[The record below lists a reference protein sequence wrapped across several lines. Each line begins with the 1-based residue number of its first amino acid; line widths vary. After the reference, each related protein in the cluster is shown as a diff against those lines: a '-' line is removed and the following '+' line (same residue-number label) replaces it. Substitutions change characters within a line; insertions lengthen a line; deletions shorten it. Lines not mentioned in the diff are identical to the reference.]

1 MLYINLGLI
10 LTIISLVYI
19 VLVTVVYF
27 SKQRIVILENK
38 IYESI
43 LIATIFGLFVNII
56 SFYVDINFS
65 EYLLVRTMMVK
76 LYYCYLIIFV
86 FLLTLYLIFCSMDR
100 SKTDQILKE
109 KPKNIIHPIILTPIV
124 LIIINFILPAEYIM
138 DNNEFYLSGPNI
150 IYIYSTVALAIAIW
164 IVRIIKYHKVMKK
177 RKYIPILAFILIG
190 IPVIYLQ
197 FIYPELLLE
206 TSLITFVIVFM
217 YFTIENPDVK
227 MLHEMELAK
236 DQAEKANRAKSD
248 FLSSMSHEI
257 RTPLNAIVGFSELN
271 ENVQTLEE
279 AKENSRDVVKASH
292 TLLEII
298 NGVLDIS
305 RIESGKMEIT
315 NANYNPIEMLN
326 NVVKI
331 VNYRFEEKKLQFN
344 VSIAPDLPILLYGD
358 RLNIQKIITN
368 LLTNA
373 AKYTNVGHVDFVVN
387 CIIKNEICRLFIS
400 VEDTGRGIKPE
411 DIDKLFTK
419 FNRLEEDR
427 NTTTEG
433 TGLGL
438 AITKHL
444 VELMGGD
451 ITIQSVYGEG
461 SKFTAAI
468 NQGIKKPESNTI
480 EMNNKEINTN
490 ISPPIVNKDIE
501 ILEIEEPKQEWNLTD
516 KRVLLIDDNKM
527 NLKIASKFLLNYKCQ
542 ISEATSGQECID
554 LINNGEKYDLLL
566 ADDMMPNMS
575 GLEMMKQL
583 KQNGYTVPIVV
594 LTANAMDGEREKYLA
609 EGFDDYL
616 GKPIIKQE
624 LDRVFKKF
632 FKN

>member
-1 MLYINLGLI
+1 MGISFIISGLCMSLLINL
-10 LTIISLVYI
+10 
-19 VLVTVVYF
+19 VYF
-27 SKQRIVILENK
+27 SKKRIDSFETKIYGYLLLANLFGLLVELSCGLLVPLYDIPKLLQDIFVKTYLLYLVGWSILFFYYVIIANNQNYSKIREKLKKITTVLFGVIALLIILLPIEHIVLNDNAVYSQGFAVSVTYIFTGVAILAMFIVIM
-38 IYESI
+38 
-43 LIATIFGLFVNII
+43 TNI
-56 SFYVDINFS
+56 
-65 EYLLVRTMMVK
+65 
-76 LYYCYLIIFV
+76 
-86 FLLTLYLIFCSMDR
+86 
-100 SKTDQILKE
+100 
-109 KPKNIIHPIILTPIV
+109 KNIK
-124 LIIINFILPAEYIM
+124 
-138 DNNEFYLSGPNI
+138 SKKNI
-150 IYIYSTVALAIAIW
+150 PL
-164 IVRIIKYHKVMKK
+164 
-177 RKYIPILAFILIG
+177 LAFMLLGTLVTII
-190 IPVIYLQ
+190 Q
-197 FIYPELLLE
+197 ATHPELLIVTAME
-206 TSLITFVIVFM
+206 SYVSLIM

-227 MLHEMELAK
+227 MVHEMELSK

-271 ENVQTLEE
+271 ENVKTLEE

-326 NVVKI
+326 NIIKI

-344 VSIAPDLPILLYGD
+344 IHIAPDLPILLYGD

-373 AKYTNVGHVDFVVN
+373 AKYTNAGHVDFVVN
-387 CIIKNEICRLFIS
+387 CLIKNDICRLFIS

-411 DIDKLFTK
+411 DINKLFTK

-451 ITIQSVYGEG
+451 ITIQSVYGQG
-461 SKFTAAI
+461 SKFTVAI
-468 NQGIKKPESNTI
+468 NQGIKKPENNPVEI
-480 EMNNKEINTN
+480 NNKNSNTN
-490 ISPPIVNKDIE
+490 IIQSNDNENDIE
-501 ILEIEEPKQEWNLTD
+501 ILDIEEPKQEWGLTD
-516 KRVLLIDDNKM
+516 KKVLLIDDNKM

-542 ISEATSGQECID
+542 VSEATSGQECID
-554 LINNGEKYDLLL
+554 LINRGEKYDLLL

-583 KQNGYTVPIVV
+583 KQKGYTVPIVV

-632 FKN
+632 FEH